1 MSQAHHH
8 ERKVGGSHAVTP
20 LELFFDLVF
29 VFALTQVTS
38 LLAHDLSWIGVVQGC
53 AVLAAI
59 WWAWAGFAW
68 LTNSVDIDQ
77 DIPSRLLMLA
87 AMAAFLVVGLS
98 APEAF
103 NHYAVLFASAYLV
116 LRLLHVVL
124 YIFTTRGDP
133 AVFGA
138 VLRLTPGM
146 VAAPTLIFI
155 GAFAPE
161 GWWRA
166 SLWALALVVDYAWP
180 VIAGTSGWHIDA
192 GHFAE
197 RHGLVIIIA
206 LGESVVALG
215 VAAAGEELSAAIV
228 TAAVLGV
235 ITIACMW
242 WLYFDVVAV
251 VAGRVLREL
260 EGREQVATARDSFSY
275 LHLFLVM
282 GIVFVALGL
291 KEIVTGVQEPFPT
304 VGSVALL
311 SGLAIYLFA
320 HVAFRLRNVQTLNK
334 HRLVVAVVFV
344 LLIPVSYHVST
355 LTMLAVATGLLVA
368 LVAYEAI
375 RFSEARH
382 QLRAHEAK
390 EQS

>member
-1 MSQAHHH
+1 MSQEHGH
-8 ERKVGGSHAVTP
+8 ERVVGGSHAVTP

-38 LLAHDLSWIGVVQGC
+38 LLAHDLSWIGVLRAC

-59 WWAWAGFAW
+59 WWAWAGYAW
-68 LTNSVDIDQ
+68 LTNTVDIDQ

-103 NHYAVLFASAYLV
+103 GDYAVLFASAYLV
-116 LRLLHVVL
+116 VRLLHVGL
-124 YIFTTRGDP
+124 YALITRADP
-133 AVFGA
+133 DVFGA
-138 VLRLTPGM
+138 VVRLAPGII
-146 VAAPTLIFI
+146 AAPTLILI

-161 GWWRA
+161 GLWRA
-166 SLWALALVVDYAWP
+166 SLWALALLIDYASP
-180 VIAGTSGWHIDA
+180 VVAGTGGWRIDA
-192 GHFAE
+192 RHFAE

-215 VAAAGEELSAAIV
+215 VAAASEELTTTVV

-235 ITIACMW
+235 IAISCMW

-251 VAGRVLREL
+251 AAARVLRQL
-260 EGREQVATARDSFSY
+260 QGRAQVSAARDSFSY
-275 LHLFLVM
+275 LHLFMVL

-291 KEIVTGVQEPFPT
+291 KEILLDAQEPFPA

-311 SGLAIYLFA
+311 AGLAIYLFA
-320 HVAFRLRNVQTLNK
+320 HIAFRLRNMRTLNRQ
-334 HRLVVAVVFV
+334 RLVVAVVF
-344 LLIPVSYHVST
+344 LLLMPLSYHLSSL
-355 LTMLAVATGLLVA
+355 LTLAVATALLVA
-368 LVAYEAI
+368 LVSYEAI
-375 RFSEARH
+375 RFREARH
-382 QLRAHEAK
+382 ELRAHGPE
-390 EQS
+390 E

>member
-38 LLAHDLSWIGVVQGC
+38 LFAHDLSWLGILQGC

-68 LTNSVDIDQ
+68 LTNAVDIDQ

-87 AMAAFLVVGLS
+87 SMAAFLVVGLS
-98 APEAF
+98 TPEAF
-103 NHYAVLFASAYLV
+103 THYAVLFASAYLV
-116 LRLLHVVL
+116 LRLLHIGL
-124 YIFTTRGDP
+124 YIFTTRSDP
-133 AVFGA
+133 EVFGA
-138 VLRLTPGM
+138 VLRLAPGM
-146 VAAPTLIFI
+146 VAAPALILL

-166 SLWALALVVDYAWP
+166 SLWALALVVDYASP
-180 VIAGTSGWHIDA
+180 VVAGTSGWRIDA

-215 VAAAGEELSAAIV
+215 VAAAGEELTPAIV

-251 VAGRVLREL
+251 VASRVLRDL
-260 EGREQVATARDSFSY
+260 EGRAQVSAARDSFSY
-275 LHLFLVM
+275 LHLFLVL
-282 GIVFVALGL
+282 GIVFVALGMKL
-291 KEIVTGVQEPFPT
+291 ILIGVQEPFPT

-311 SGLAIYLFA
+311 SGLAIYLLA
-320 HVAFRLRNVQTLNK
+320 HIAFRLRNVHSFNR
-334 HRLVVAVVFV
+334 HRMVVAVLFI
-344 LLIPVSYHVST
+344 LLIPVSYYVSP
-355 LTMLAVATGLLVA
+355 LTMIAIATGLLVG

-375 RFSEARH
+375 RFRESRH
-382 QLRAHEAK
+382 QLRAHEST
-390 EQS
+390 E